1 MAITIEELAAKVAEL
16 EQQMATIPPPPTEYY
31 TSAYS
36 GEEIDAAIKKVN
48 DGIVGGVSSFNGR
61 TGAVLPQAGDYN
73 ATQIPV
79 SGDPEAEN
87 VAAALA
93 NKAPGGFGLGEQS
106 NELTS
111 DDDLNAIQAH
121 GWYRWGSSA
130 PQNAPNMSPGNGD
143 SGYIFA
149 RVANYDSQNVL
160 QEYWSLNQGAQNKA
174 HRICR
179 NGVWGPLEWINP
191 PMQLGVEYRTIERYQ
206 QVPIYTKAVN
216 FGTAPNATSK
226 TVEHGIT
233 GFNQCVDVSGILGG
247 ANLIGHKNIVGILV
261 NASQITIEA
270 DADLSR
276 SNVYV
281 ILKYTKT
288 TS

>member
-106 NELTS
+106 KELTS
-111 DDDLNAIQAH
+111 DDDLNAIQAN

-233 GFNQCVDVSGILGG
+233 GFNQGVDVSGILGG

>member
-106 NELTS
+106 KERTS
-111 DDDLNAIQAH
+111 DDDLNAIQAN